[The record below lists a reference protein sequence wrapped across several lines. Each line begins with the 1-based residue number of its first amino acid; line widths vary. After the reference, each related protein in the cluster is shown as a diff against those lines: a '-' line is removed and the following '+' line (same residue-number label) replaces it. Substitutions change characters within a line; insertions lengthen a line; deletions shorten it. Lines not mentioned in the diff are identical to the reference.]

1 MKGVSAQPIYERDK
15 SIKTSND
22 APKNIEDK
30 SVPTRLHPMKKLSP
44 KEKPIMAKTARK
56 TRTKGS
62 MPSSTKDLLRRC
74 RKIGLPITRGG
85 SGHPRIW
92 LSGKPRT
99 GPSIT
104 VPYTSSDCR
113 SMLNNIMLIRSYT
126 GIDLRTI

>member
-1 MKGVSAQPIYERDK
+1 
-15 SIKTSND
+15 
-22 APKNIEDK
+22 
-30 SVPTRLHPMKKLSP
+30 MKKLRP
-44 KEKPIMAKTARK
+44 KESPIMTKTARK

-62 MPSSTKDLLRRC
+62 MPSSTKDLLKRC
-74 RKIGLPITRGG
+74 EKIGLPITRGG

-99 GPSIT
+99 GLSIT

-113 SMLNNIMLIRSYT
+113 SMLNSIMLIRSYT